1 MSINPK
7 AYKPILDLIGYSEG
21 TDRARGYNET
31 LSYGAFTGGDVNLV
45 NMTLREVEALQT
57 KMLKHPNNK
66 WNSSAAGRYQIVRTT
81 LRKIRKALNLS
92 LDTKFN
98 ADTQDQMAR
107 YLLYYRGID
116 DYIAG
121 KISKQTLLNN
131 LAREWASIP
140 TTKGTGYYG
149 NQKNTPVTPQRVYL
163 ALEQVKLL
171 ANTPTSNVMPS
182 KPVTPV
188 KPIELNKPVTHVQ
201 KPKQSFW
208 TILINAI
215 FGRKA

>member
-31 LSYGAFTGGDVNLV
+31 LSYGAFTGGNVNLV

-66 WNSSAAGRYQIVRTT
+66 WNSSAVGRYQIVRTT
-81 LRKIRKALNLS
+81 LRKIRKALKLS

-98 ADTQDQMAR
+98 AETQDNMAL

-163 ALEQVKLL
+163 TLEQVKLL

-182 KPVTPV
+182 KPVTPI
-188 KPIELNKPVTHVQ
+188 KPVEPKKPVTHVQ

-208 TILINAI
+208 TTLINAI